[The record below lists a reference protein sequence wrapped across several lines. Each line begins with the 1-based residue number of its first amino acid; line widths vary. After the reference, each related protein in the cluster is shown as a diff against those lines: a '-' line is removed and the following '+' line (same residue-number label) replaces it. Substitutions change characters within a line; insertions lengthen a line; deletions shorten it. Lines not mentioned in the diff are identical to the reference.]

1 MEMKWDGG
9 VVRGRDMVML
19 VLVVLLAV
27 VPNSMFV
34 LVSTGDKE
42 QCLLWIDVC
51 ILCILCILCRVR
63 GLR

>member
-34 LVSTGDKE
+34 LVSTGDKDPHP
-42 QCLLWIDVC
+42 C
-51 ILCILCILCRVR
+51 
-63 GLR
+63 